1 VENCP
6 RQAGLGVPCGDSTSE
21 ISVTTVVVGTRG
33 YSLSVSNRPIFTI
46 SPILRGS
53 EPPPVLPAGRLA
65 RAWRVVWPAVRR
77 VSVAASGHLVDLTAA
92 VALLIVIS
100 HATFTTSDDTLARY
114 SGVLSDL
121 SLALLAAW
129 IFNLLIVELPRR
141 HDRARLYSGLAW
153 MIGLMAQSGLSMME
167 HLSHAAK
174 ESINIDPQV
183 GGIIMTADREA
194 TDRICAAI
202 GPNTPY
208 APIPGAAGCWELIR
222 GHIQKAR
229 DYHRRL
235 EPWLS
240 AFDVEVSAAMNA
252 VILSQLGMLC
262 EEHEQIANLTLANLS
277 EEIYEH
283 RKACDELKSVHYSK
297 VQPYVPGWLSSL
309 PRRDRKNFTP
319 EKHNARAIAAA
330 REVIVERD
338 VKEAADRV
346 VQDAP

>member
-1 VENCP
+1 MCS
-6 RQAGLGVPCGDSTSE
+6 RYAGLGDLCGDSTGD
-21 ISVTTVVVGTRG
+21 IRVIPVVVGTCG

-77 VSVAASGHLVDLTAA
+77 VSAAASGHLVDLTAA
-92 VALLIVIS
+92 IALLIVIS
-100 HATFTTSDDTLARY
+100 HATFTTSDSTLARY

-141 HDRARLYSGLAW
+141 RDRARLYSGVAW

-194 TDRICAAI
+194 TDRICAAM

-222 GHIQKAR
+222 NHIQKAR

-252 VILSQLGMLC
+252 VILSQLSMLC
-262 EEHEQIANLTLANLS
+262 EEHKQIANLTLANLS

-283 RKACDELKSVHYSK
+283 WKACDELKSVHYSK

-330 REVIVERD
+330 REAIVERD
-338 VKEAADRV
+338 VKKAADRV
-346 VQDAP
+346 AEDAP